1 MKKAT
6 AILAAA
12 LSAAVMLTSCADVQ
26 TSSETDALQTTI
38 SASATATS
46 AARSDIPDK
55 KIKINADVVS
65 YKDEQLTF
73 TYNGSNYTLPMERSC
88 LELKMT
94 YIGQFTKSSPP
105 DPYYKMLPEKIIDN
119 DLGERISAV
128 LTVDEAVTEISECDV
143 ITPNGKLYV
152 GYGSEQED
160 INHDGSTCYKF
171 RRKGNTACEFY
182 NDTRTI
188 SADLND
194 LPSYLK
200 MKYPS
205 ELDDIFSFEGYLFKD
220 GKFILNSFSAENTT
234 YYSEELGAYTAQNH
248 TLYLQKYN
256 NTNYF
261 FAVIQNVS
269 EDKATF
275 ILNDGKTVCTAPT
288 YYSDGELKEDMQVI
302 VMLDEDVSL
311 FESGAKN
318 EYDFAVFI
326 SPTDLTRFEEH
337 AYAVHSQTTIGKLD
351 VTDIR
356 QLEKGDKI

>member
-1 MKKAT
+1 MT
-6 AILAAA
+6 AII
-12 LSAAVMLTSCADVQ
+12 LSSCADVQ
-26 TSSETDALQTTI
+26 TSSEAETSQAAT
-38 SASATATS
+38 SAPATATT
-46 AARSDIPDK
+46 AKKADMPEK
-55 KIKINADVVS
+55 KIRINADVIS

-73 TYNGSNYTLPMERSC
+73 TYNGKDYTLPMERSC

-119 DLGERISAV
+119 DLGEKISAV

-152 GYGSEQED
+152 GYGSKQED

-171 RRKGNTACEFY
+171 RRTGSTACEFY

-200 MKYPS
+200 MKYPT
-205 ELDDIFSFEGYLFKD
+205 EIGDIFSFEGYLFKD
-220 GKFILNSFSAENTT
+220 GKFILNDFKTENTS
-234 YYSEELGAYTAQNH
+234 YYSEELGTYTSEGY

-256 NTNYF
+256 KSNFF
-261 FAVIQNVS
+261 FAAVQKITG
-269 EDKATF
+269 DKATF

-288 YYSDGELKEDMQVI
+288 YYNDGEVKEGMQVI

-311 FESGAKN
+311 FGSGAKN

-356 QLEKGDKI
+356 QLGKEDII

>member
-1 MKKAT
+1 MKKIIPFLIT
-6 AILAAA
+6 AII
-12 LSAAVMLTSCADVQ
+12 LSSCADDQ
-26 TSSETDALQTTI
+26 TSSEAETSQTTAATVI
-38 SASATATS
+38 STTS
-46 AARSDIPDK
+46 APKADIPEK
-55 KIKINADVVS
+55 KMRINVDVVS

-73 TYNGSNYTLPMERSC
+73 TYNGKNYTLPMERSC

-119 DLGERISAV
+119 KLGEKISAV

-152 GYGSEQED
+152 GYGSKQED

-171 RRKGNTACEFY
+171 RRTGSTACEFY

-220 GKFILNSFSAENTT
+220 GKFILNSFSAEDST
-234 YYSEELGAYTAQNH
+234 YYCEELGAYTAPDH

-256 NTNYF
+256 KTNFF
-261 FAVIQNVS
+261 FAVVQKATG
-269 EDKATF
+269 DKATI

-288 YYSDGELKEDMQVI
+288 YYSDGEITEGMPVI

-311 FESGAKN
+311 FGSGEKN